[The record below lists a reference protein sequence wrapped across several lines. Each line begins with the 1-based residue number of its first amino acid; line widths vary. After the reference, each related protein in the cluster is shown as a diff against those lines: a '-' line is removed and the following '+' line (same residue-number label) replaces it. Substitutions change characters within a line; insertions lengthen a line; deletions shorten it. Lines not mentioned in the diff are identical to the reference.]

1 MSNNEYV
8 VFVASHALLI
18 SYGILLIKKHTKRL
32 FDKEDK

>member
-8 VFVASHALLI
+8 VYVASHAFLI

-32 FDKEDK
+32 IKKGDK